1 MNIGTFKKLPEKG
14 PVHDRIGEIFL
25 EGESVVG
32 QKAIKDVGDSV
43 TYYEISKITD
53 KGYEYDMRI
62 EVLTK

>member
-1 MNIGTFKKLPEKG
+1 
-14 PVHDRIGEIFL
+14 L